1 METLAKAGRVIYG
14 IPFVIFGLF
23 HLTNAKMMAGMVPIP
38 GGEFWIYL
46 TGLCLIAA
54 GVAFIINKQVKLAG
68 ILNAVMLTGFILM
81 VHVKGILSDDQMLAM
96 MSTTSL
102 LKDTALAGAS
112 LFLAGTLGKTSL

>member
-1 METLAKAGRVIYG
+1 METLSKAGRVIYG

-38 GGEFWIYL
+38 GGEFWIYF

-68 ILNAVMLTGFILM
+68 ILNAVMLTGFILL
-81 VHVKGILSDDQMLAM
+81 VHVKGILSDDQMQAM

-112 LFLAGTLGKTSL
+112 LFLAGTLGKAS